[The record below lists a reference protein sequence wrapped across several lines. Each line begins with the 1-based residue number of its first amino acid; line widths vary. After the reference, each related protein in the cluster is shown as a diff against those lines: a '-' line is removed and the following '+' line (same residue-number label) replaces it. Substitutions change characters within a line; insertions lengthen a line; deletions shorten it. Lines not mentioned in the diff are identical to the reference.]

1 MGKTNL
7 QLVPNIEW
15 KIAIIMMRH
24 LFECGSELCARVIDV
39 NPPPH
44 RLWALSRG
52 LEVFTLLDRDI
63 VIP

>member
-24 LFECGSELCARVIDV
+24 LFECRSELCSRVIDV
-39 NPPPH
+39 NPPPY
-44 RLWALSRG
+44 RLWALSHG
-52 LEVFTLLDRDI
+52 LEMFALLDRDI